1 MSRYRGL
8 FLLFFLS
15 GISGLIYESIWSRY
29 IRLFVGSAATAQV
42 LVLSLFMGGM
52 SLGALIAAR
61 KLASVRSPV
70 RTYGLIEGGI
80 GLYALLFPTIA
91 ELVMRFCYDAVFP
104 AVGSAS
110 MISLIKW
117 TMAALMILPPCV
129 LLGMTFPLMSAG
141 ILRQE
146 PDRSGEILS
155 LLYFTNSLGAAL
167 GAVVSGFVLV
177 TNFGL
182 PGTLVVA
189 AILNLLIFAV
199 AVRKRETFPPMQVEE
214 KTTEAAGGKLEGFW
228 LTVLLA
234 LGFGTGL
241 SSFMYE
247 IGWIRMLS
255 MIIGSATHSFEVM
268 LSAFIFGL
276 AAGGLWVRRRMDKF
290 RRPELVLGLVQL
302 LMGMAAI
309 ATLPLYRLAV
319 EAMGG
324 LLTEHPSVIA
334 LFDAEHHPWIT
345 WVFGEKPEWVVDL
358 FGGGRNEL
366 LWSAF
371 NVLRYILC
379 LLIMLPATF
388 CAGMTLPLL
397 THVLL
402 RRGQPEGVI
411 GKVYGLN
418 TLGSIVGAVT
428 AGLLLMPLIGLKNV
442 IVIGAAVDIGLGI
455 LLIVRERRHGKPLA
469 SLRRTLI
476 TASVGGGA
484 MLFMGL
490 FVLQL
495 DPMVMTS
502 TVYRNGRTRLPD
514 DDYTLLSYVDGRTAS
529 VSVVDRQSHAG
540 YRVLYANGKPDAT
553 VIVDHYPE
561 GRKPE
566 FGPDLAGDEPTQMLL
581 GVLPIMARPHAKNVA
596 LIGFGSG
603 VSAHTALGSPNL
615 ERLDTIEI
623 EPEMIRGSE
632 AFKAVNHRAYEDPRS
647 HLWIDDA
654 KAFFAGEARAYDIII
669 SEPTNPWVSGV
680 SSLFTLEFY
689 VETKRYLADDGI
701 LVQWLQGY
709 ELSDTLTL
717 TVLAA
722 LDREFA
728 DYLIL
733 RVGFSDWIIMSSPT
747 KRLGQLSDIP
757 LAWVDDPSSPWSS
770 MQKSFELLGIH
781 DIAQVDSLMVANREL
796 LHPFLDGKPA
806 NSDAYPLLDTGAE
819 KDRFMKHSAGLLH
832 SIRWTPAPLLEVLGN
847 LERRPY
853 PKQGIGDLRDPHVLF
868 EAEQAALLMRV
879 YDNPDTPR
887 CSEAEEPDCEFPSAV
902 AMDLWLEQQ
911 AALDDDDP
919 NWNLWT
925 DRTYNIFRKTAPHI
939 DLAATPWWEKVLAV
953 GRHEDTPNDLARAI
967 ELLDALIRREGP
979 RLMQAIEAVRAH
991 RDDVLSKGLV
1001 AIATMVALELT
1012 HAPQQTRD
1020 TLNHEIIDP
1029 LVDNNGTSEDLA
1041 FQALQMR
1048 AQIAE

>member
-8 FLLFFLS
+8 FILFFLS

-61 KLASVRSPV
+61 KLSSVRSPV
-70 RTYGLIEGGI
+70 RAYGLIEGGI
-80 GLYALLFPTIA
+80 GIYALLFPTIA
-91 ELVMRFCYDAVFP
+91 DLVMRLCYDSIFP
-104 AVGSAS
+104 AVGDAG

-117 TMAALMILPPCV
+117 SMAALMILPPCV

-146 PDRSGEILS
+146 PKRSGEILS

-182 PGTLVVA
+182 PGTLVVGA
-189 AILNLLIFAV
+189 VINLLIFAL
-199 AVRKRETFPPMQVEE
+199 AVRKREVFPPAVVADESSKRE
-214 KTTEAAGGKLEGFW
+214 GGGIQGFW
-228 LTVLLA
+228 LTVFLA

-247 IGWIRMLS
+247 IGWIRLLS

-276 AAGGLWVRRRMDKF
+276 ALGGLWVRRRMDKF

-324 LLTEHPSVIA
+324 LLSGH
-334 LFDAEHHPWIT
+334 
-345 WVFGEKPEWVVDL
+345 EWMVEL
-358 FGGGRNEL
+358 FGGERTES
-366 LWSAF
+366 LWIAF
-371 NVLRYILC
+371 NVLRYLLC

-418 TLGSIVGAVT
+418 TLGSIVGAVM
-428 AGLLLMPLIGLKNV
+428 AGLVLMPLVGLKNV
-442 IVIGAAVDIGLGI
+442 IVIGAAVDIALGI
-455 LLIVRERRHGKPLA
+455 MLIVRERRYGKPLA
-469 SLRRTLI
+469 SLRRTFI
-476 TASVGGGA
+476 TATVGGGA
-484 MLFMGL
+484 MLLLGL
-490 FVLQL
+490 FVLKL

-514 DDYTLLSYVDGRTAS
+514 DDYKLLSYVDGRTAS
-529 VSVVDRQSHAG
+529 VSVVDRTIHAG
-540 YRVLYANGKPDAT
+540 YRVIYANGKPDAT
-553 VIVDHYPE
+553 VIIDHFPE

-566 FGPDLAGDEPTQMLL
+566 YGPDLAGDEPTQMLL
-581 GVLPIMARPHAKNVA
+581 GVLPIMVRPHAKNVA

-603 VSAHTALGSPNL
+603 VSAHTALGSPEL

-654 KAFFAGEARAYDIII
+654 KAFFAGEARAYDVII

-709 ELSDTLTL
+709 ELSDKLTL
-717 TVLAA
+717 TVLSA

-733 RVGFSDWIIMSSPT
+733 RVGHSDWIIIASPT
-747 KRLGQLSDIP
+747 KKLGQLSDIP
-757 LAWVDDPSSPWSS
+757 LSWVDDPSSPWSK
-770 MQKSFELLGIH
+770 MQPSFELLGIH
-781 DIAQVDSLMVANREL
+781 DIGQVDSLVVANREL

-847 LERRPY
+847 YERRPY
-853 PKQGIGDLRDPHVLF
+853 PAEGMKDLRDPHVLY
-868 EAEQAALLMRV
+868 EPEQASLLMRV
-879 YDNPDTPR
+879 FEDPSTPR
-887 CSEAEEPDCEFPSAV
+887 CSEVKDPDCEYPPAGV
-902 AMDLWLEQQ
+902 MDLWVEQQ
-911 AALDDDDP
+911 NALERGEP
-919 NWNLWT
+919 KWNLWT
-925 DRTYNIFRKTAPHI
+925 DRTYTIFRKTAPH
-939 DLAATPWWEKVLAV
+939 LNLSQTPWWEKVLEV
-953 GRHEDTPNDLARAI
+953 SRGEDTPEDLSRAI

-979 RLMQAIEAVRAH
+979 RLMQAIEAVRSNG
-991 RDDVLSKGLV
+991 DDVLSKGLV

-1012 HAPQQTRD
+1012 SAPEQTRD
-1020 TLNHEIIDP
+1020 TLTHKIIDP
-1029 LVDNNGTSEDLA
+1029 LVDNNDTSEDLA
-1041 FQALQMR
+1041 FQALRMR
-1048 AQIAE
+1048 ALVSK